1 MEEKRQKFRVGVA
14 GCGQIA
20 RVLHIPGYAN
30 DPRSE
35 LAAFYNR
42 SAERVRDLGA
52 AFPEVSIF
60 DDYDAFLEEGN
71 IQAVSICTPNV
82 LHAEMAVKAAEKG
95 INVLVEKPMAMT
107 LKEARAMIDAADRNR
122 VLLMVGHTHR
132 YLPCYRLAKQLLRQ
146 GLLGYVYQI
155 KTSFAYAGPWRWNP
169 RAHWFYEKELSGSGV
184 VGDLGIH
191 KADMLLYLT
200 EQKVKSLAAFAHTSA
215 LTGIMDNA
223 SVILKLER
231 GTVASLLLS
240 WTEQGKSA
248 NDFVISGE
256 KGSLYINA
264 EKDDGL
270 VFCKASGERISYP
283 VEAGIPL
290 REGAWNL
297 DEIKSFLDGIAG
309 EGEDFV
315 DGEEGYR
322 ALEICVGIERSAH
335 SGQVLQLPLDQ

>member
-1 MEEKRQKFRVGVA
+1 MREKQQRFRVGVA

-20 RVLHIPGYAN
+20 RVLHIPGYVN

-35 LAAFYNR
+35 LVAFYNR
-42 SAERVRDLGA
+42 SAERARDLGA
-52 AFPEVSIF
+52 AFPDAAIF

-71 IQAVSICTPNV
+71 LQAVSICTPNA

-95 INVLVEKPMAMT
+95 IHVLVEKPMAMT
-107 LKEARAMIDAADRNR
+107 LKEARAMIDAAALNR
-122 VLLMVGHTHR
+122 VLLMVGHNHR
-132 YLPCYRLAKQLLRQ
+132 YLPCYRMARKLLRQ

-155 KTSFAYAGPWRWNP
+155 KASFAYAGPWRWNP

-200 EQKVKSLAAFAHTSA
+200 EQKVKSIAAFSHTSA
-215 LTGIMDNA
+215 PTGMMDNA
-223 SVILKLER
+223 VVILKLEQ

-240 WTEQGKSA
+240 WTEQGKSL
-248 NDFVISGE
+248 NDFVFTGE

-264 EKDDGL
+264 EKDEGL

-290 REGAWNL
+290 RDGAWNI
-297 DEIKSFLDGIAG
+297 DEIKAFLDGIAG
-309 EGEDFV
+309 EDAEFIG
-315 DGEEGYR
+315 GEEGYR
-322 ALEICVGIERSAH
+322 ALEICVGIERAAH
-335 SGQVLQLPLDQ
+335 SGEVLQLPLAE